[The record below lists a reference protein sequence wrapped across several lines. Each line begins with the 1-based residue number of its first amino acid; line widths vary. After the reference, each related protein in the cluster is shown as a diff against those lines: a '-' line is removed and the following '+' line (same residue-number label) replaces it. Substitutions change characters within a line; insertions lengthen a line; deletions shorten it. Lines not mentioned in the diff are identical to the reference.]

1 MDGRKEYFYR
11 IVMNTLSGKKLY
23 LKAGKCIG
31 DKMNCEWE
39 FTNENAIWFD
49 THKEAENFAKDYFKN
64 FKEYKIEE
72 FSYII

>member
-1 MDGRKEYFYR
+1 MDRRKEYFYR
-11 IVMNTLSGKKLY
+11 IVMNTLSGRKLY
-23 LKAGKCIG
+23 LKAGKYIG

-49 THKEAENFAKDYFKN
+49 TPKEAEDFAKDYFKN
-64 FKEYKIEE
+64 FKGYKIEE